1 MASKCRYKLC
11 RVCGSPHGKSLCPV
25 VDLNASQELAAGIV
39 PEEKSSKEFQIRAL
53 RRLWLMPAHK
63 DDAPV
68 AQPVEQSLRKAQVGG
83 SIPSG
88 GSIDANT
95 AAERL
100 RQAWGVR
107 A

>member
-1 MASKCRYKLC
+1 M
-11 RVCGSPHGKSLCPV
+11 

-53 RRLWLMPAHK
+53 RRLWLMPAHE
-63 DDAPV
+63 DPAAAVEPAPLLV
-68 AQPVEQSLRKAQVGG
+68 RPAG
-83 SIPSG
+83 
-88 GSIDANT
+88 IDANT